1 MRTYA
6 WLPGEIADGRRIVR
20 VDLRG
25 HGGSE
30 HAPSTYDVD
39 HYGEDV
45 VGVLR
50 ETVGRPAV
58 LVGHSLGGVV
68 AWWVA
73 QRHPDLVVA
82 AFLEDPPLY
91 MGEPAEHEDNAAVPI
106 FGTILAAV
114 ERWKAQGLSVEE
126 AAAELAAGPTAG
138 ALCDDVPPARAEALL
153 RMDPGVLEGAI
164 DRSTLAPTDT
174 ASQVSVPVFLL
185 AADFMGSAFAA
196 HHAERLA
203 ISHPDVE
210 IVRVPGAG
218 HGIHDE
224 REHRGEYVEAL
235 ADFLATHAYVEFLSA
250 LFVIEPRALR
260 RLASGHRTGLS
271 SSLPSVPGRTSP
283 RRAGAR
289 ANDSTPTTARV
300 LRLGTACPQRLLVD
314 LEVARRGQQRR
325 QVRVGAVHGCRA
337 DQPVAAPPVPRLEEL
352 LARVLPRA
360 WDEQFELDRSQ
371 PALAAPPLGEGEQRP
386 ADTAA
391 ALIGGGGQQPE
402 LARVVRDVMEADGAG
417 DAAVAGGDRDLPGL
431 DQLRELGRRRPR
443 GPVAPEPALGHRV
456 DAVDEVGQL
465 TGESDVAADGRIQH
479 ADGDRL
485 VRAHASRMAAGIERG
500 NT

>member
-1 MRTYA
+1 VRLHTAVDGPADGAPVVFLHGVSGSMRTYA

-25 HGGSE
+25 HGGSA
-30 HAPSTYDVD
+30 HAPGTYDVD

-50 ETVGRPAV
+50 ETVGSRAV

-73 QRHPDLVVA
+73 QHHPDLVVA

-126 AAAELAAGPTAG
+126 AAAELAAGPTAA
-138 ALCDDVPPARAEALL
+138 ALCDDVPLARAEALL
-153 RMDPGVLEGAI
+153 RMDPGVLDGAI

-174 ASQVSVPVFLL
+174 ASPVSVPVFLL

-235 ADFLATHAYVEFLSA
+235 GEFLATHA
-250 LFVIEPRALR
+250 
-260 RLASGHRTGLS
+260 
-271 SSLPSVPGRTSP
+271 
-283 RRAGAR
+283 
-289 ANDSTPTTARV
+289 
-300 LRLGTACPQRLLVD
+300 
-314 LEVARRGQQRR
+314 
-325 QVRVGAVHGCRA
+325 
-337 DQPVAAPPVPRLEEL
+337 
-352 LARVLPRA
+352 
-360 WDEQFELDRSQ
+360 
-371 PALAAPPLGEGEQRP
+371 
-386 ADTAA
+386 
-391 ALIGGGGQQPE
+391 
-402 LARVVRDVMEADGAG
+402 
-417 DAAVAGGDRDLPGL
+417 
-431 DQLRELGRRRPR
+431 
-443 GPVAPEPALGHRV
+443 
-456 DAVDEVGQL
+456 
-465 TGESDVAADGRIQH
+465 
-479 ADGDRL
+479 
-485 VRAHASRMAAGIERG
+485 
-500 NT
+500 